1 MIIQNF
7 QYMYFDLHEFLLFL
21 LLLLLHELELELEPE
36 LHELDP
42 LDPLLDPPLEQQI
55 MAIGIML
62 MLPLLLDPL
71 LLIGQ
76 HELPPLEL
84 PELPPLEHPQEE
96 LCGAGSGFASGSGSG
111 AGSAIGSGKA
121 MDIA

>member
-7 QYMYFDLHEFLLFL
+7 QYMYFDLHEVLLFL

-42 LDPLLDPPLEQQI
+42 LDPLLDPPLEQHI

-62 MLPLLLDPL
+62 MLPLLPDPLLLDPL

-76 HELPPLEL
+76 HE
-84 PELPPLEHPQEE
+84 HPQEE
-96 LCGAGSGFASGSGSG
+96 LCGAGFGFASGSGSG

>member
-1 MIIQNF
+1 MNHSNDNSKCPV
-7 QYMYFDLHEFLLFL
+7 YFDLHELLLFL

-62 MLPLLLDPL
+62 MLPLLLDP
-71 LLIGQ
+71 
-76 HELPPLEL
+76 PLEL